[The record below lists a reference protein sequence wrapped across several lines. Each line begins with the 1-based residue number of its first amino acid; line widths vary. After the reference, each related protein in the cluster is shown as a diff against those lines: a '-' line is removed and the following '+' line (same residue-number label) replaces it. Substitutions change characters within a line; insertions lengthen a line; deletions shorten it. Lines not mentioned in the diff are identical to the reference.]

1 MVNTVE
7 HPVLSRL
14 TGSSTVAHIQALKMI
29 DEPCAG
35 TAIMGIL
42 VNSKLNHR
50 KEINAEDGMFL
61 MKKYHFPAFKIS
73 ITDVLQLQLKL

>member
-1 MVNTVE
+1 MNTVE
-7 HPVLSRL
+7 HPVPGRL

-42 VNSKLNHR
+42 VNSKLSHR
-50 KEINAEDGMFL
+50 KETNAEDDMFL
-61 MKKYHFPAFKIS
+61 IEKVSSPHPFKIS